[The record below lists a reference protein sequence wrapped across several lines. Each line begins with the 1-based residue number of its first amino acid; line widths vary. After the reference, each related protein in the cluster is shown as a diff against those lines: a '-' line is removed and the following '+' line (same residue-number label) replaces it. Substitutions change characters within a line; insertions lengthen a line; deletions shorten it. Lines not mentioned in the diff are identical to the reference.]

1 MAKYTSIGGQ
11 ALIEGIMMKSPE
23 KTALAVRMPDKS
35 IDITY
40 LNGKGIRERYKILR
54 VPVIRGVAGFVES
67 MIQGYKAMMMSADKS
82 GFTDLEE
89 EDSRKAKSESV
100 KETAENSDEQ
110 ENGAVQ
116 QAETEQQAGAETEK
130 EVCDKQEL
138 NPSDVQEVS
147 TEQEAEPD
155 SVNENLDK
163 QELNPS
169 GVQQNSFEQKAPFA
183 GDQKTGDQKNGE
195 KKNNAL
201 MSVIM
206 VIATVLGVALAVIL
220 FMLLPRLAVSGLRLV
235 TGTDFSPVVRS
246 SIEQLL
252 KLAIFVAY
260 VWAVSFMKDIKRVFM
275 YHGAEHKTIF
285 CYEKGLPLTVE
296 NVRVQ
301 RRFHPRCG
309 TSFMILMILISIVFS
324 TLVQI
329 IFPAVYN
336 AAWLWVVIKILL
348 IPLVCGA
355 GFEVLKI
362 CGKYDN
368 LATRIIS
375 APGLW
380 LQRITT
386 KEPDD
391 GMIEVAIAALKA
403 CEPKVP
409 DVDRSV
415 DRAENQPG

>member
-23 KTALAVRMPDKS
+23 KTALAVRMPDKT

-40 LNGKGIRERYKILR
+40 LNGKSIREKYKILKL
-54 VPVIRGVAGFVES
+54 PILRGIAGFVES
-67 MIQGYKAMMMSADKS
+67 MIQGYKAMMLSADKS

-89 EDSRKAKSESV
+89 ENKEKTESDKK
-100 KETAENSDEQ
+100 KESAI
-110 ENGAVQ
+110 
-116 QAETEQQAGAETEK
+116 
-130 EVCDKQEL
+130 
-138 NPSDVQEVS
+138 
-147 TEQEAEPD
+147 
-155 SVNENLDK
+155 
-163 QELNPS
+163 
-169 GVQQNSFEQKAPFA
+169 
-183 GDQKTGDQKNGE
+183 
-195 KKNNAL
+195 

-220 FMLLPRLAVSGLRLV
+220 FMLLPRLAVSGLRELFHI
-235 TGTDFSPVVRS
+235 DFSPVARS

-252 KLAIFVAY
+252 KLTIFVIY

-296 NVRVQ
+296 NVRTQ

-309 TSFMILMILISIVFS
+309 TSFMILMILVSIIFS
-324 TLVQI
+324 TVVQI
-329 IFPAVYN
+329 IFPSVYN
-336 AAWLWVVIKILL
+336 IYWLWVIIKILL

-368 LATRIIS
+368 LVTKIIS

-391 GMIEVAIAALKA
+391 GMIEIAIAALKA
-403 CEPKVP
+403 CEPAVP

-415 DRAENQPG
+415 DRAEENQNTETDETEE

>member
-40 LNGKGIRERYKILR
+40 LKGKSIRERYKILKL
-54 VPVIRGVAGFVES
+54 PILRGIAGFVES
-67 MIQGYKAMMMSADKS
+67 MIQGYKAMMRSADKS
-82 GFTDLEE
+82 GFTDLNEE
-89 EDSRKAKSESV
+89 EKEKTEGDKKKES
-100 KETAENSDEQ
+100 
-110 ENGAVQ
+110 
-116 QAETEQQAGAETEK
+116 
-130 EVCDKQEL
+130 
-138 NPSDVQEVS
+138 
-147 TEQEAEPD
+147 
-155 SVNENLDK
+155 
-163 QELNPS
+163 
-169 GVQQNSFEQKAPFA
+169 
-183 GDQKTGDQKNGE
+183 
-195 KKNNAL
+195 AL

-206 VIATVLGVALAVIL
+206 VIATVLGVALAVVL
-220 FMLLPRLAVSGLRLV
+220 FMLLPRLAVQGL
-235 TGTDFSPVVRS
+235 TAIFKAEFSPVVRS

-252 KLAIFVAY
+252 KLTIFVAY

-296 NVRVQ
+296 NVRTQ

-309 TSFMILMILISIVFS
+309 TSFMILMILVSIIFS
-324 TLVQI
+324 TIVQI
-329 IFPAVYN
+329 IFPGVYN
-336 AAWLWVVIKILL
+336 IYWLWVAIKILL

-362 CGKYDN
+362 CGRYDN
-368 LATRIIS
+368 LFTKIIS

-380 LQRITT
+380 LQRLTT

-391 GMIEVAIAALKA
+391 GMIEIAIAALKA
-403 CEPKVP
+403 CEPAVP

-415 DRAENQPG
+415 DRTEETDETEE

>member
-40 LNGKGIRERYKILR
+40 LKGKSVREKYKILKL
-54 VPVIRGVAGFVES
+54 PILRGIAGFIES
-67 MIQGYKAMMMSADKS
+67 MLQGYKAMMLSADKS
-82 GFTDLEE
+82 GFTDLDEE
-89 EDSRKAKSESV
+89 EKEKTES
-100 KETAENSDEQ
+100 
-110 ENGAVQ
+110 
-116 QAETEQQAGAETEK
+116 
-130 EVCDKQEL
+130 
-138 NPSDVQEVS
+138 
-147 TEQEAEPD
+147 
-155 SVNENLDK
+155 
-163 QELNPS
+163 
-169 GVQQNSFEQKAPFA
+169 
-183 GDQKTGDQKNGE
+183 E
-195 KKNNAL
+195 KKKEGAL

-206 VIATVLGVALAVIL
+206 VIASVLGVALAVVL
-220 FMLLPRLAVSGLRLV
+220 FMLLPRLAVQGLRALFKV
-235 TGTDFSPVVRS
+235 DFSPVVRS

-252 KLAIFVAY
+252 KLTIFVIY

-296 NVRVQ
+296 NVREQ

-309 TSFMILMILISIVFS
+309 TSFMILMILVSIIFS
-324 TLVQI
+324 TVVQI
-329 IFPAVYN
+329 IFPSVYN
-336 AAWLWVVIKILL
+336 IAWLWVVIKILL

-368 LATRIIS
+368 LATKIIS

-391 GMIEVAIAALKA
+391 GMIEIAIAALKA
-403 CEPKVP
+403 CEPAVP

-415 DRAENQPG
+415 DRVEENDNTETDETEE